1 MMLLVNPHSG
11 RGLSNS
17 TLGIIVN
24 RLCDNGFCVTV
35 YMTGVYDAEG
45 LTAEFGDNYDLIVC
59 VGGDGTLSGAISGVM
74 TLAAAPPIGYIPT
87 GTANDI
93 ANTLSLPRD
102 PQLAIQSIINGVSSS
117 IDVGRFGEKYF
128 AYIAAFGA
136 FTGASY
142 LTPQSA
148 KRALGH
154 LAYIL
159 GGLADLSSIKPRHT
173 VVEYDG
179 GIVDGDFIF
188 GAVTNST
195 SVAGLAK
202 LSPDDVNLS
211 DGLFEVV
218 LVRQPVSL
226 HDLNDIITSILKKSY
241 QSDNVQMLH
250 TSEVRFTFD
259 EAVAWTRDGEDGGT
273 HTRVEIKNVAR
284 AVRILLGSDN
294 MSLRARS

>member
-1 MMLLVNPHSG
+1 MLVVNPYSG
-11 RGLSNS
+11 RGLANS
-17 TLGIIVN
+17 TLGVIVN

-35 YMTGVYDAEG
+35 YMTGVFSAES
-45 LTAEFGDNYDLIVC
+45 LTSRFGRNYDVIVC
-59 VGGDGTLSGAISGVM
+59 VGGDGTLSGAVSGLM
-74 TLAAAPPIGYIPT
+74 ELASPPPVGYIPT
-87 GTANDI
+87 GTANDV

-102 PQLAIQSIINGVSSS
+102 PQLAIQAIINGVSSPF
-117 IDVGRFGEKYF
+117 DVGRFGDKYF
-128 AYIAAFGA
+128 TYIAAFGA

-159 GGLADLSSIKPRHT
+159 NGLADLSAIKPRRA

-179 GIVDGDFIF
+179 GSVDGSFIF

-195 SVAGLAK
+195 SVAGLAR
-202 LSPDDVNLS
+202 LSRDDVDLS

-218 LVRQPVSL
+218 LVRQPVSIR
-226 HDLNDIITSILKKSY
+226 DLSDIISSILKKNY

-250 TSEVRFTFD
+250 TSEVSFKFD
-259 EAVAWTRDGEDGGT
+259 EAVAWTLDGEDGGT
-273 HTRVEIKNVAR
+273 HTHVRIENRTR
-284 AVRILLGSDN
+284 AVKILLSGGN
-294 MSLRARS
+294 TPLGARV